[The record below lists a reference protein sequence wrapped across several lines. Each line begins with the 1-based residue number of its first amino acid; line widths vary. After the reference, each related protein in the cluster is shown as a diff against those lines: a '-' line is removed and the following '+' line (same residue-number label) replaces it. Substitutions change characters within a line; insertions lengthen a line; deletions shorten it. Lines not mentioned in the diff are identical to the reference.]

1 MTTRA
6 FSQRSQIGKSG
17 LKISPARQGRGPA
30 FPSAKGGTKG
40 SSQGQVR
47 QTIAKPHFLKN
58 CHSERSEESRLF
70 NYLRPAAKLRV
81 TKKGG
86 LKGSRLDFWSGKLE
100 RKAMKP
106 CRILL
111 ADDHLLVRQ
120 GIKRILAEDPDLEVI
135 GEAADGR
142 EALKLLEELQP
153 DLVILDIQMPR
164 MGGMEAARRI
174 KKSRPELKVLMLTM
188 HKENEYLR
196 QAREIGVE
204 GFMLKEDVDLA
215 LLGAIAAICRGETF
229 VSSLV
234 SN

>member
-1 MTTRA
+1 L
-6 FSQRSQIGKSG
+6 ISG
-17 LKISPARQGRGPA
+17 A
-30 FPSAKGGTKG
+30 
-40 SSQGQVR
+40 
-47 QTIAKPHFLKN
+47 
-58 CHSERSEESRLF
+58 E
-70 NYLRPAAKLRV
+70 
-81 TKKGG
+81 
-86 LKGSRLDFWSGKLE
+86 KLE
-100 RKAMKP
+100 RKAMKS